1 MRIHYEESV
10 IIEGKKS
17 SLLQVHLAHVLLHH
31 PLRSPSG
38 VRVRLRP
45 SPFATIST
53 HARQQR

>member
-1 MRIHYEESV
+1 MCIHYEESV

-17 SLLQVHLAHVLLHH
+17 FLLQVHLAHVLLHH

-38 VRVRLRP
+38 VRLRP